1 MDSNLLAD
9 TGSKLTNIVK
19 RHQRIKFMVPELD
32 GKLYCIL
39 REVSFELTLQFVK
52 TISNEN
58 RARRSHSYSGLRPRI

>member
-1 MDSNLLAD
+1 MDSNVLAG

-19 RHQRIKFMVPELD
+19 RHQRIKFMVLELD
-32 GKLYCIL
+32 GKRSCIL

-58 RARRSHSYSGLRPRI
+58 RARRSHSYGGLRSRI